1 METFAA
7 VSMMENKEK
16 DLEEEEVEICR
27 GGGALVLGNN
37 LVLESNF
44 NKNYGHQTFV

>member
-1 METFAA
+1 MEIA
-7 VSMMENKEK
+7 
-16 DLEEEEVEICR
+16 R
-27 GGGALVLGNN
+27 GGGGGALVLGNN

>member
-1 METFAA
+1 MKLLNTYLTWNTF
-7 VSMMENKEK
+7 
-16 DLEEEEVEICR
+16 LIEIAR
-27 GGGALVLGNN
+27 GGGGGALVLGNN